1 MFATC
6 SDDSTVAIWD
16 TRNLKSKIR
25 SLQGHLNWVKNIE
38 YSTKEG
44 LLVTSGFDG
53 SVFTWDMNS
62 YTEQGFVYQK
72 VFHTPGL
79 MRCRISPDANQLIIC
94 TTGGYLII
102 IHNLELAT
110 LAKDLNG
117 FKVTFSTIP
126 FSINSALINVFLL
139 LQPNVYRLMQLG
151 RQFIPTAA
159 EFDHVFSKNMRKN
172 RVELVS
178 DFPND
183 AEVISSLQIHPQ
195 GWCALSRNISYDEST
210 EFTCLHDIQHRDYDD
225 DEEKEGTNAESEPQ
239 HRKTN
244 EDRVGTQSTM
254 VELNTST
261 SRTSNDDSSESPSSN
276 VTNESQNLPAAVSTH
291 PDIWAAEVT
300 VRDRMHGIRRNSTG
314 TFGNTH
320 VYGISSGVLSSNSAL
335 PVRLSA
341 QLGAN
346 ASYRYMYVPK
356 KSIPQNVRR
365 MLYSIEQPNKGK
377 GLIKEECFSSDGRLI
392 CSPYDKGF
400 RLLAF
405 SQDCLEL
412 PKALTFQMESKKLYE
427 LKYFKCHSEIV
438 VSTRFSPI
446 QPLLA
451 SGCLQGRVVW
461 HQPRF

>member
-1 MFATC
+1 
-6 SDDSTVAIWD
+6 
-16 TRNLKSKIR
+16 
-25 SLQGHLNWVKNIE
+25 
-38 YSTKEG
+38 
-44 LLVTSGFDG
+44 
-53 SVFTWDMNS
+53 
-62 YTEQGFVYQK
+62 
-72 VFHTPGL
+72 
-79 MRCRISPDANQLIIC
+79 
-94 TTGGYLII
+94 
-102 IHNLELAT
+102 
-110 LAKDLNG
+110 
-117 FKVTFSTIP
+117 
-126 FSINSALINVFLL
+126 
-139 LQPNVYRLMQLG
+139 MQLG

-159 EFDHVFSKNMRKN
+159 EYDHVFSKSMRKN

-210 EFTCLHDIQHRDYDD
+210 EFTCLHDIQHREYSD
-225 DEEKEGTNAESEPQ
+225 DEDKDEADTESEQQ
-239 HRKTN
+239 HRKVN
-244 EDRVGTQSTM
+244 EDRMATQRNTVDLS
-254 VELNTST
+254 TST
-261 SRTSNDDSSESPSSN
+261 TSTANDVPLQSPSSN
-276 VTNESQNLPAAVSTH
+276 STIESDSAQSVVSTSTH

-335 PVRLSA
+335 PVRLSE
-341 QLGAN
+341 QLSTN
-346 ASYRYMYVPK
+346 SYRYMYVPK

-405 SQDCLEL
+405 SPDCLEL
-412 PKALTFQMESKKLYE
+412 PKALTYQKESHKLYE

>member
-1 MFATC
+1 
-6 SDDSTVAIWD
+6 
-16 TRNLKSKIR
+16 
-25 SLQGHLNWVKNIE
+25 
-38 YSTKEG
+38 
-44 LLVTSGFDG
+44 
-53 SVFTWDMNS
+53 
-62 YTEQGFVYQK
+62 
-72 VFHTPGL
+72 
-79 MRCRISPDANQLIIC
+79 
-94 TTGGYLII
+94 
-102 IHNLELAT
+102 
-110 LAKDLNG
+110 
-117 FKVTFSTIP
+117 
-126 FSINSALINVFLL
+126 
-139 LQPNVYRLMQLG
+139 MQLG

-159 EFDHVFSKNMRKN
+159 EFDHVFSKSMKKN

-210 EFTCLHDIQHRDYDD
+210 EFTCLHDIQHRDYDE
-225 DEEKEGTNAESEPQ
+225 DEEKNNAEAESG
-239 HRKTN
+239 HRQTN
-244 EDRVGTQSTM
+244 EPNAGTQ
-254 VELNTST
+254 TST
-261 SRTSNDDSSESPSSN
+261 DELSTPTARSPNEDSS
-276 VTNESQNLPAAVSTH
+276 TINENASAPAAVSTH

-300 VRDRMHGIRRNSTG
+300 VRDRMHRIRRNSTG

-320 VYGISSGVLSSNSAL
+320 VYGISSGVLASSPAL

-341 QLGAN
+341 QLSTN

-412 PKALTFQMESKKLYE
+412 PKALAYQTESNKLYE

>member
-1 MFATC
+1 
-6 SDDSTVAIWD
+6 
-16 TRNLKSKIR
+16 
-25 SLQGHLNWVKNIE
+25 
-38 YSTKEG
+38 
-44 LLVTSGFDG
+44 
-53 SVFTWDMNS
+53 
-62 YTEQGFVYQK
+62 
-72 VFHTPGL
+72 
-79 MRCRISPDANQLIIC
+79 
-94 TTGGYLII
+94 
-102 IHNLELAT
+102 
-110 LAKDLNG
+110 
-117 FKVTFSTIP
+117 
-126 FSINSALINVFLL
+126 
-139 LQPNVYRLMQLG
+139 MQLG

-159 EFDHVFSKNMRKN
+159 EFDHVFSKSMRKN

-210 EFTCLHDIQHRDYDD
+210 EFTCLHDIQHRDYDN
-225 DEEKEGTNAESEPQ
+225 DEENSESEAEEQ
-239 HRKTN
+239 QRKTN
-244 EDRVGTQSTM
+244 ENSVGSQSSTI
-254 VELNTST
+254 EQNTSA
-261 SRTSNDDSSESPSSN
+261 SRMSNDDSSHSPSSN
-276 VTNESQNLPAAVSTH
+276 TASESANAHATGSAH

-320 VYGISSGVLSSNSAL
+320 VYGISSGVLSTSPAH

-341 QLGAN
+341 QLSTN

-412 PKALTFQMESKKLYE
+412 PKALTYQMESNKLHE

>member
-1 MFATC
+1 
-6 SDDSTVAIWD
+6 
-16 TRNLKSKIR
+16 
-25 SLQGHLNWVKNIE
+25 
-38 YSTKEG
+38 
-44 LLVTSGFDG
+44 
-53 SVFTWDMNS
+53 
-62 YTEQGFVYQK
+62 
-72 VFHTPGL
+72 
-79 MRCRISPDANQLIIC
+79 
-94 TTGGYLII
+94 
-102 IHNLELAT
+102 
-110 LAKDLNG
+110 
-117 FKVTFSTIP
+117 
-126 FSINSALINVFLL
+126 
-139 LQPNVYRLMQLG
+139 MQLG

-159 EFDHVFSKNMRKN
+159 EFDHVFSKSMRKN

-210 EFTCLHDIQHRDYDD
+210 EFTCLHDIQHRDFDD
-225 DEEKEGTNAESEPQ
+225 DEDTNENDAESEQQ

-244 EDRVGTQSTM
+244 EQRVGTHSGM
-254 VELNTST
+254 VELSTST
-261 SRTSNDDSSESPSSN
+261 SRTPNEDLSSQSPLSN
-276 VTNESQNLPAAVSTH
+276 TANESANVQAAVSTH

-314 TFGNTH
+314 TFSNTH

-335 PVRLSA
+335 PVRLST
-341 QLGAN
+341 QLSPNAN
-346 ASYRYMYVPK
+346 YRYMYVPK

-405 SQDCLEL
+405 SRDCLEL
-412 PKALTFQMESKKLYE
+412 PKALTYQMGSNKLYE